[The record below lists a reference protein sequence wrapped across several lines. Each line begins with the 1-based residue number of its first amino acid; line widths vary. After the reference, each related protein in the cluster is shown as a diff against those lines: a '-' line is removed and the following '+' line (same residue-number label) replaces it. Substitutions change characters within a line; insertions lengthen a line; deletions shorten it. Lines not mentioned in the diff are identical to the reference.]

1 MADLMSRTLSQVAP
15 RDKFDRV
22 TVLTGAGLSA
32 AAGLGT
38 FRGADGRWTL
48 APELERAM
56 HAEYVPD
63 NIQQLWTVWGGLRQ
77 RARQAGPTVGHRVLA
92 KLAPTIITQNV
103 DGLHTDAGS
112 QGVIE
117 LHGSAA
123 RARCLSAQCGW
134 TGPADDQVSAAQPPR
149 CGRCGGLL
157 RPDVVLFG
165 EGIDEEQW
173 RNAERA
179 ASECD
184 LFLAVGTSASVAP
197 AVWLAPIARGAGA
210 LCVNINIDPNA
221 DPNASFHES
230 VLGDAHVVLAQWA
243 A

>member
-1 MADLMSRTLSQVAP
+1 M
-15 RDKFDRV
+15 
-22 TVLTGAGLSA
+22 
-32 AAGLGT
+32 
-38 FRGADGRWTL
+38 
-48 APELERAM
+48 
-56 HAEYVPD
+56 
-63 NIQQLWTVWGGLRQ
+63 
-77 RARQAGPTVGHRVLA
+77 
-92 KLAPTIITQNV
+92 
-103 DGLHTDAGS
+103 
-112 QGVIE
+112 
-117 LHGSAA
+117 
-123 RARCLSAQCGW
+123 
-134 TGPADDQVSAAQPPR
+134 
-149 CGRCGGLL
+149 L